1 MNITYERETGH
12 CEKSPYIKE
21 VTIKTVE
28 PAENSDNLDKVTF
41 LEIGWDAITRR
52 GDYNS
57 GNKVMFIP
65 PESVLPLELGEKLGI
80 TNYLSKGRVRVTKLR
95 GNRSEGLIVDR
106 DIIEPYIPFILKWE
120 DLPSVHMKGE
130 LLSLS
135 KISIDF
141 LKFYKMPNIL
151 NEPDTF
157 EIGERLS
164 CTEKLH
170 GTHLKCGRL
179 LHPVSN
185 EFVDYVG
192 SHNTVLKE
200 PEEAGKNIYWDV
212 FRKSL
217 QGRIPEGIVLFGE
230 IFGLGIQHISYD
242 RKKPDVLLFAA
253 MHRGIYLSKDI
264 LIQICT
270 ECCLPYIPTTY
281 ITFESIEQMRELAES
296 PSDLTKSHGREGI
309 VLTSLERPDRMA
321 KCISFKYLTGK
332 NRKERH

>member
-41 LEIGWDAITRR
+41 LEMGWDAITRR

-65 PESVLPLELGEKLGI
+65 PESVLPLELSEKLGI

-106 DIIEPYIPFILKWE
+106 DIVEPYIPFILKWE
-120 DLPSVHMKGE
+120 DLPSVHMGGE
-130 LLSLS
+130 LLSPS
-135 KISIDF
+135 EISIDF

-157 EIGERLS
+157 EIGEKLS
-164 CTEKLH
+164 CSEKIH
-170 GTHLKCGRL
+170 GSSFRFGRL

-185 EFVDYVG
+185 EFADYVG

-200 PEEAGKNIYWDV
+200 PEEAGKNVYWDV
-212 FRKSL
+212 FRKVL
-217 QGRIPEGIVLFGE
+217 QGKIPTGIVLFGE
-230 IFGLGIQHISYD
+230 IFGLGIQHLSYD

-253 MHRGIYLSKDI
+253 MFRREYIDKIGFVALCK
-264 LIQICT
+264 T
-270 ECCLPYIPTTY
+270 KNLPYIPTTY
-281 ITFESIEQMRELAES
+281 INFESIEQVRELAES

-321 KCISFKYLTGK
+321 KCISFKYLIGR